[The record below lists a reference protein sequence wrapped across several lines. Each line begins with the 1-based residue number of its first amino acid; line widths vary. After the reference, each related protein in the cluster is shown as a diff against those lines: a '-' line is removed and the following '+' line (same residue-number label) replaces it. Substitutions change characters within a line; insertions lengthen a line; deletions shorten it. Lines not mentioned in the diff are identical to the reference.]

1 MVLPPLFRLPV
12 ELRYQIYAHLSAAQ
26 PICYPFRESP
36 ITSISH
42 RPPPLA
48 LLLTCHKLSCEALDY
63 FHSIATFRFLALGV
77 SQNSG
82 TALHPTALSSLRKAR
97 RVEFMLM
104 WNLTADRIKVH
115 PSTWPWWMMG
125 WLDTQ
130 VNLLEE
136 EGHELRVVVVSLR
149 DASIEGGWELKRAL
163 LEPLDRLKGRVNFRI
178 GEIVTVITEQ
188 DEVVEGIKAFVKELN
203 E

>member
-1 MVLPPLFRLPV
+1 M
-12 ELRYQIYAHLSAAQ
+12 
-26 PICYPFRESP
+26 
-36 ITSISH
+36 
-42 RPPPLA
+42 
-48 LLLTCHKLSCEALDY
+48 
-63 FHSIATFRFLALGV
+63 
-77 SQNSG
+77 
-82 TALHPTALSSLRKAR
+82 
-97 RVEFMLM
+97 
-104 WNLTADRIKVH
+104 H